1 VAAGTCEVESGTCV
15 LWQENF
21 FSIYEPVLPNMGMYA
36 LLTHDICMD
45 VGLQKAR
52 RRLRSQPNLVSRI
65 RRSSFHFSFALE
77 VVVINLPDSNT
88 FIIRL
93 Q

>member
-1 VAAGTCEVESGTCV
+1 MKWRVAHA
-15 LWQENF
+15 F
-21 FSIYEPVLPNMGMYA
+21 FGRRISTVFYLPVLPNMGMYA

-45 VGLQKAR
+45 AGLQKAR
-52 RRLRSQPNLVSRI
+52 RRLQSQPNLVSRI
-65 RRSSFHFSFALE
+65 QRSSFHFSFALE

-88 FIIRL
+88 FIISL